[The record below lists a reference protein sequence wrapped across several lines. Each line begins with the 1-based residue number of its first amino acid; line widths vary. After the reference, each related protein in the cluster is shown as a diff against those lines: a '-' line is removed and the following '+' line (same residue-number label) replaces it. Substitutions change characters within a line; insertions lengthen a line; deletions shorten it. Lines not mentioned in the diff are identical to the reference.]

1 MELDYVANNTFA
13 QVHRDPNR
21 YLFVKGPVGSGK
33 TSGCIMH
40 LFMNAMKQPVLND
53 GARESRY
60 AILRSTY
67 PAIKTTVVKS
77 WKEWFQNLIKI
88 VYDVP
93 IRGEIR
99 LPLEDGTEMHM
110 ELFFV
115 ALDREEEVNKL
126 QSFQLTGAH
135 MNEAAEMPQ
144 QVHQML
150 KSRINR
156 FPLQKKRGIEPVN
169 PFIICDYNS
178 VDTEHWLYKLAEEV
192 KPANHSF
199 YSQPPALLMCHE
211 REGFVCDNDGNWY
224 KLNPD
229 ADNIENLSEE
239 YYQDMVSGADADWVN
254 VFVLNNYGMTR
265 QGKPVFPAY
274 NDALHCSPYT
284 IKPMPALPL
293 IIGVDCGLTPAAAF
307 CQLTPTGQLAVID
320 EIVTEDTSIDSF
332 AHNYLWPKIHT
343 SYPNFRFM
351 VIVDPASTTRS
362 ENDKKSAFDILK
374 RAGFPIRTA
383 KTNNGLA
390 RREAVNYFLHKLN
403 GKEPGFLLSPNCI
416 TLRKGFI
423 SEYKYAKILTSA
435 RIGDRFKETPDKN
448 IFSHCFVAGTK
459 VSTPTGQQSI
469 EQLSVGDFVN
479 TPVGPRQIT
488 ATMNRES
495 NDLIR
500 LWFSNGT
507 TSVCTSD
514 HPFLTSDGSIIQ
526 AKDLAP
532 SDILIGEK
540 DLCQTQSKN
549 LMGSDIIK
557 SLKDTIRPI
566 GPVSKKLGTCTE
578 MFGNIITAVYQKV
591 FVFITSITTSPTIE
605 FQTCNF
611 CPYEEP
617 AHTRNFT
624 ITNGKTNYLLTSLSM
639 LTQQQQ
645 NGTALKKGY
654 NGIVNTGSVLGKI
667 EKLKHTLVSCVAK
680 SMMFLRGA
688 EKGDFVHRPVKAKHG
703 EIQELI
709 TKTGRVRFATKP
721 SVLINIP
728 KPKHVPTYAP
738 ANWRRVNVTRKQKLN
753 RCEQVYDL
761 TVSDAHCF
769 FANST
774 LVHNCHDALQYAAL
788 ELSEGRVFK
797 RMHRRAP
804 TQHYRGPADSMGG
817 Y

>member
-1 MELDYVANNTFA
+1 VQLDYIANSTFA
-13 QVHRDPNR
+13 RVHRDPNR
-21 YLFVKGPVGSGK
+21 YIFVKGPVGCLPPESEFLTPGGWKKISEYDAKRDLVAQWHPEIQHINFVKPQAYIKVPAEQPLFHIYNANTVDMVLSPDHRVPYYDWRGVFHECSAQHIADKIAQGTEGLKYRIPTTIKLSINQPGINLSEPDLRLMVAVHAEGLFTEASTNSCVMRFRYSYKLERVKHLLTLAERSWEAHTNQHGEHVITFQAPLRSKQYGPVWWTITQAQAQIIFDELKYWGDNYLRYHSPHKRDADFIQFVAHTLGHHATISHVEHSYVVSVTLLTGDSTTFHNCSCETVSSTDGFQYCFTVPTSYFVARHNNKIFVTGNSGK

-40 LFMNAMKQPVLND
+40 LFMNAMRQPIIVDNI
-53 GARESRY
+53 RQSRY

-99 LPLEDGTEMHM
+99 LPLADGTEMHM
-110 ELFFV
+110 ELFFI

-156 FPLQKKRGIEPVN
+156 FPLKKKQNIQPVS

-178 VDTEHWLYKLAEEV
+178 VDTEHWLYKLAEEN

-199 YSQPPALLMCHE
+199 YSQPPALLICHE

-254 VFVLNNYGMTR
+254 VFILNNYGMAR
-265 QGKPVFPAY
+265 QGKPVFPSY
-274 NDALHCSPYT
+274 NDTLHCSPHL

-307 CQLTPTGQLAVID
+307 CQLTPTGQLVVID

-332 AHNYLWPKIHT
+332 AHNYLWPKIKT
-343 SYPNFRFM
+343 NYANFRFM
-351 VIVDPASTTRS
+351 LIVDPASTTRS

-403 GKEPGFLLSPNCI
+403 GKEPGFLLSSNCTI
-416 TLRKGFI
+416 LRKGFI
-423 SEYKYAKILTSA
+423 SEYRYGKILTSA
-435 RIGDRFKETPDKN
+435 RVGDRFKETPDKN
-448 IFSHCFVAGTK
+448 IFSHV
-459 VSTPTGQQSI
+459 
-469 EQLSVGDFVN
+469 
-479 TPVGPRQIT
+479 
-488 ATMNRES
+488 
-495 NDLIR
+495 
-500 LWFSNGT
+500 
-507 TSVCTSD
+507 
-514 HPFLTSDGSIIQ
+514 
-526 AKDLAP
+526 
-532 SDILIGEK
+532 
-540 DLCQTQSKN
+540 
-549 LMGSDIIK
+549 
-557 SLKDTIRPI
+557 
-566 GPVSKKLGTCTE
+566 
-578 MFGNIITAVYQKV
+578 
-591 FVFITSITTSPTIE
+591 
-605 FQTCNF
+605 
-611 CPYEEP
+611 
-617 AHTRNFT
+617 
-624 ITNGKTNYLLTSLSM
+624 
-639 LTQQQQ
+639 
-645 NGTALKKGY
+645 
-654 NGIVNTGSVLGKI
+654 
-667 EKLKHTLVSCVAK
+667 
-680 SMMFLRGA
+680 
-688 EKGDFVHRPVKAKHG
+688 
-703 EIQELI
+703 
-709 TKTGRVRFATKP
+709 
-721 SVLINIP
+721 
-728 KPKHVPTYAP
+728 
-738 ANWRRVNVTRKQKLN
+738 
-753 RCEQVYDL
+753 
-761 TVSDAHCF
+761 
-769 FANST
+769 
-774 LVHNCHDALQYAAL
+774 HDALQYAAL

-797 RMHRRAP
+797 KMSRRVP
-804 TQHYRGPADSMGG
+804 KQRYHGPADSMGG